1 MIVPPP
7 IIIFLMKANVLGE
20 SPSEAAAHRF
30 FTKQLFLKQ
39 F

>member
-1 MIVPPP
+1 MIVPPNYY
-7 IIIFLMKANVLGE
+7 FLMKANVLGE
-20 SPSEAAAHRF
+20 SPLEAAAHRF